1 MKSLQELALSYMSQY
16 VVISSQ
22 GSAKIKPSLFNHRA
36 SDANSRIMA
45 VYAMAFM
52 EERPVQQEPN
62 ITNAG

>member
-22 GSAKIKPSLFNHRA
+22 GSAKIKPSLFNHRT

-45 VYAMAFM
+45 FCAMAFV
-52 EERPVQQEPN
+52 EERTMQQERN
-62 ITNAG
+62 ITDDS